1 MVPVFL
7 FPSTWDEWRG
17 WMGHQLLEV
26 LAILASVIVVNL
38 LFRRV
43 FTRFL
48 YRAIVRGSQRRREDP
63 QVAERR
69 AGTLVATLNWLF
81 AIFVTFI
88 GVSLALDNLGM
99 NVSALVASV
108 GVAGLALGLGTQT
121 LIKDVINGTFILL
134 EDQYGVGDIVTVA
147 GVSGQVIEINPRRT
161 VLRDLDGKVHSIPN
175 SSITVATNM
184 TQGFSRI
191 NLDVPVPL
199 RMTPE
204 RATRIVNEAS
214 ASLAAER
221 PREFL
226 DQPRVLRIDDLTEDA
241 VVLKVVGD
249 VKAGRQWDLT
259 GELRYRIRHRLD
271 EAAAD
276 ESRAEPGRAASQ
288 ARVTP
293 EQNGPEVTR
302 QDAPKDSPFDG

>member
-1 MVPVFL
+1 MGPVFL
-7 FPSTWDEWRG
+7 FPSTWDEWRD
-17 WMGHQLLEV
+17 WMGHQLVEV
-26 LAILASVIVVNL
+26 LVIVAAVVIVNL

-43 FTRFL
+43 FTRIL

-63 QVAERR
+63 EVGERR
-69 AGTLVATLNWLF
+69 ASTLIATLNWLF

-88 GVSLALDNLGM
+88 GMSLALGNLGM
-99 NVSALVASV
+99 DVSALVASV

-191 NLDVPVPL
+191 NLDITVPL

-204 RATRIVNEAS
+204 RAIAAVNEVCA
-214 ASLAAER
+214 ALAAER

-226 DQPRVLRIDDLTEDA
+226 GPPKVLRIDDLTADN

-249 VKAGRQWDLT
+249 VKAGRQWDLA
-259 GELRYRIRHRLD
+259 GELRYRIRERLD
-271 EAAAD
+271 AATQGGGD
-276 ESRAEPGRAASQ
+276 DTGRPSATP
-288 ARVTP
+288 RTMP
-293 EQNGPEVTR
+293 EQNPPGVTR
-302 QDAPKDSPFDG
+302 EAPPPDNPFEG

>member
-1 MVPVFL
+1 MPPVFL
-7 FPSTWDEWRG
+7 FPSTWDEWRD
-17 WMGHQLLEV
+17 WMGHQLVEV
-26 LAILASVIVVNL
+26 LVILAAVVIINL

-43 FTRFL
+43 FTRIL

-63 QVAERR
+63 EVGERR
-69 AGTLVATLNWLF
+69 ASTLIATLNWLF

-88 GVSLALDNLGM
+88 GLSLALGSLGM
-99 NVSALVASV
+99 DVSALVASV

-191 NLDVPVPL
+191 NLDIPVPL
-199 RMTPE
+199 QLTPE
-204 RATRIVNEAS
+204 RAIAVVNEVCA
-214 ASLAAER
+214 ALAAER

-226 DQPRVLRIDDLTEDA
+226 GPPKVLRIDDLTAEN

-249 VKAGRQWDLT
+249 VKAGRQWDLA
-259 GELRYRIRHRLD
+259 GELRYRVRGRLD
-271 EAAAD
+271 AAKG
-276 ESRAEPGRAASQ
+276 EGRDDGGPDAAP
-288 ARVTP
+288 RVTP
-293 EQNGPEVTR
+293 EQNPPDVTR
-302 QDAPKDSPFDG
+302 QPPPPDNPFES